1 MSRLEVSASHEASRP
16 EAPTTPPVVSRSVV
30 EIDTDHQ
37 IAAEHAMV
45 RVSIIGFFVSIPI
58 AMAVLI
64 GMMWVAMGDSQ
75 PWYVWV
81 GFGAGM
87 GFYAAGFLGTTA
99 GVLLSAR
106 RLNRIAGGSFL

>member
-1 MSRLEVSASHEASRP
+1 MSPYLAGWRLGLLR
-16 EAPTTPPVVSRSVV
+16 TLRSPG
-30 EIDTDHQ
+30 DLS
-37 IAAEHAMV
+37 V
-45 RVSIIGFFVSIPI
+45 RIGFFVSIPI